1 MRERGMY
8 FIIVAILVVLSM
20 GMVFTAE
27 AAPIVF
33 KVGHVL
39 AESNPTHD
47 ACVAFKEGVES
58 RTDGQIIIE
67 LYPSSQLGDTK
78 DILAQTMAGANV
90 ITAIDAAQLNDVS
103 RPIQVTMAP
112 YVFDTYEE
120 IQKVTNSDLF
130 ATWVSDIE
138 AQGIVLLTFNHW
150 QGARHFY
157 TNKEIKTIDDLK
169 GLK

>member
-1 MRERGMY
+1 MRKRGMS
-8 FIIVAILVVLSM
+8 FITVAILVSLSV

-39 AESNPTHD
+39 AESNPIHD

-78 DILAQTMAGANV
+78 DILAQTM
-90 ITAIDAAQLNDVS
+90 
-103 RPIQVTMAP
+103 
-112 YVFDTYEE
+112 EE
-120 IQKVTNSDLF
+120 
-130 ATWVSDIE
+130 
-138 AQGIVLLTFNHW
+138 
-150 QGARHFY
+150 
-157 TNKEIKTIDDLK
+157 
-169 GLK
+169 